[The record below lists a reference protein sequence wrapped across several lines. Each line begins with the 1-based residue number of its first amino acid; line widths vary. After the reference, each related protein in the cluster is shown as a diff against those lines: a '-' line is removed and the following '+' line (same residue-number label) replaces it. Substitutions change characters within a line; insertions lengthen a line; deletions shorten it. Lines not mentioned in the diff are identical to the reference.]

1 MLWSESWGIAA
12 RLAGTHSR
20 AHGLLAYFRYC
31 FDRQSEGGNSEFILP
46 AVFAGHLARVCWVRP
61 PWARQLPDGF
71 HGYHVGVEKSSGC
84 LRVSLPVIY
93 YYDERLHCSSQDME
107 PEGRKAL
114 NLRVCTADDH
124 KTLFSVLPV
133 VQGGWVFDI
142 CLDYFSTQ
150 NPFLVALEEDQGPAA
165 REAVLAYF
173 QAPHFRR
180 KEALEAV
187 PEEVKAEVRQGA

>member
-1 MLWSESWGIAA
+1 
-12 RLAGTHSR
+12 
-20 AHGLLAYFRYC
+20 
-31 FDRQSEGGNSEFILP
+31 
-46 AVFAGHLARVCWVRP
+46 
-61 PWARQLPDGF
+61 
-71 HGYHVGVEKSSGC
+71 
-84 LRVSLPVIY
+84 
-93 YYDERLHCSSQDME
+93 ME

-133 VQGGWVFDI
+133 VQGGWVLDI

-187 PEEVKAEVRQGA
+187 PEEVKAEEKVLDALRTIQLLGPLRVLAHYLALEEEELGGE